1 MAPQGRMR
9 DEPAE
14 ICPLTG
20 SDSKPA
26 PHPPSGGASGTFPQG
41 GRLRLSKNACRGE
54 HCSPVP
60 VCLAKS
66 RKKRCCGKLAGDPLA
81 AADVSDNNKASGLPL

>member
-9 DEPAE
+9 DELVE

-41 GRLRLSKNACRGE
+41 G
-54 HCSPVP
+54 
-60 VCLAKS
+60 
-66 RKKRCCGKLAGDPLA
+66 
-81 AADVSDNNKASGLPL
+81 KASCYFLLSGISSVQTFPFVSVTRTTYFGSVSPS

>member
-14 ICPLTG
+14 ICPLTD
-20 SDSKPA
+20 SNSKPA

-41 GRLRLSKNACRGE
+41 G
-54 HCSPVP
+54 
-60 VCLAKS
+60 
-66 RKKRCCGKLAGDPLA
+66 
-81 AADVSDNNKASGLPL
+81 KASYYFLLSGISSVQTSPFVSVTRTTYFGSVTPSYSQPFSTSSL

>member
-1 MAPQGRMR
+1 MR
-9 DEPAE
+9 DELAE

-20 SDSKPA
+20 SNSKPA

-60 VCLAKS
+60 VCLAKN
-66 RKKRCCGKLAGDPLA
+66 CPGKSVA
-81 AADVSDNNKASGLPL
+81 AASWLPL